1 MFQDA
6 KDQGMLRERKFQG
19 GEGDAGG
26 NEQGVGW
33 DESTAGFGMVLP
45 DHKNEHLYSI
55 CSVYIIKCAV
65 CMCLHKKHSYI

>member
-1 MFQDA
+1 
-6 KDQGMLRERKFQG
+6 MLRERKFQG

-55 CSVYIIKCAV
+55 CICSVYIIKCAV
-65 CMCLHKKHSYI
+65 CMCPHKKHSYI